1 MDADDHTNQR
11 PTDGP
16 KEAARTFGGGRDTD
30 GVDQRL
36 GALWRAARLG
46 PNVDRLRR
54 HVLQAGHGSIE
65 PGQFRTLDTVV
76 GYGPC
81 PVRELALVMGVEP
94 STVTRATR
102 KLVDAGLIDK
112 RRAPRDHREVLV
124 EATEAGLKAHRYYVG
139 RAEAIYR
146 SIFAEFDLDERT
158 QLAELLERMLKSTDA
173 VLASVE
179 QDRRDSPHHRPEAGT
194 P

>member
-1 MDADDHTNQR
+1 MDAEDHTNLR
-11 PTDGP
+11 PTERP
-16 KEAARTFGGGRDTD
+16 ERPVRTLTSYGAGDD
-30 GVDQRL
+30 VDQRL

-46 PNVDRLRR
+46 PSVDRLRR
-54 HVLQAGHGSIE
+54 HVLQSGHETME

-81 PVRELALVMGVEP
+81 PVRKLALVMGVEP

-112 RRAPRDHREVLV
+112 RRAAQDHREVLV
-124 EATEAGLKAHRYYVG
+124 EVTTAGLHAHQYYVD

-146 SIFAEFDLDERT
+146 SIFAEFDVEERA

-173 VLASVE
+173 TLAAVE
-179 QDRRDSPHHRPEAGT
+179 QEHREIPHHRSEPEA